1 MGTFREIGHWARGWF
16 TSLKGTVDTQA
27 KTIAALQSVID
38 AIDMP
43 KMLER
48 SQAYKKF
55 VDLENEAIIANLQ
68 RQFAEERN
76 KVMETGTERLKAC
89 EDFLAHSTEFLFELL
104 TYVPRE
110 SRHRLINASH
120 FDENAKNTLKDAA
133 TKFPDLS
140 RISLMEAICL
150 TPATGLMAAM
160 GITPETRLSDIP
172 PDPPK
177 KKS

>member
-1 MGTFREIGHWARGWF
+1 MGIEAILIIAATLVNLVAFGGFAFWARGWF

-55 VDLENEAIIANLQ
+55 ADLENEAIIANLQ

-89 EDFLAHSTEFLFELL
+89 EDFFSPL
-104 TYVPRE
+104 Y
-110 SRHRLINASH
+110 
-120 FDENAKNTLKDAA
+120 
-133 TKFPDLS
+133 
-140 RISLMEAICL
+140 
-150 TPATGLMAAM
+150 
-160 GITPETRLSDIP
+160 
-172 PDPPK
+172 
-177 KKS
+177 